1 VGELRGRL
9 DLDMKKVY
17 LEFMEG
23 YGSILQLIQTDEE
36 RKLEFELND
45 LASKEKRDGN
55 EGENYIGGALGDR
68 LHISLNQPRPIL
80 FVFLE

>member
-1 VGELRGRL
+1 VGKLPHRL

-23 YGSILQLIQTDEE
+23 YESILKLSQADEE

-55 EGENYIGGALGDR
+55 GGGNYIGGTFGDR
-68 LHISLNQPRPIL
+68 PYLLNQPRPIL
-80 FVFLE
+80 FVSLG